1 MGNKIRNFA
10 PLPTDLSLEELV
22 PKENFYRRLDQRLD
36 LSFVSDLVE
45 DRYACSGRPSVDP
58 GNIVRAA
65 RGVQQDL
72 FNTLANSANFALRGF

>member
-45 DRYACSGRPSVDP
+45 DRYAYSGRPSVGP

-65 RGVQQDL
+65 RGV
-72 FNTLANSANFALRGF
+72 